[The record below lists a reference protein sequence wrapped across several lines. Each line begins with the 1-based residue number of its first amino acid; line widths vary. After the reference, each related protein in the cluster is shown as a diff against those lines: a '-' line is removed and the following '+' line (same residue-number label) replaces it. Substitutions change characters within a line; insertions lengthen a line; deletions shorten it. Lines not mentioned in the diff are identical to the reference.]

1 MVDDVGQRAD
11 GPMSAAQRIPGD
23 PWIWALFAADMLMFS
38 VFFVSFAVDR
48 RKQTDVFAEAQ
59 EALYQG
65 VGLLN
70 TLLLLLGSL
79 LVVVGLQSMR
89 AGGRRARSAFF
100 GALACGAAFAVA
112 KVVEWSLLI
121 DAGYRA
127 ANQFF
132 VYYFSLTG
140 LHFVHVCAGLLILAI
155 LAVRAGRP
163 ASAEGTMKLVE
174 SGCGYWHLVDL
185 LWLIMFSLLY
195 LVN

>member
-1 MVDDVGQRAD
+1 M
-11 GPMSAAQRIPGD
+11 
-23 PWIWALFAADMLMFS
+23 WALFAADMLMFAA
-38 VFFVSFAVDR
+38 FFVSFAVDR
-48 RKQTDVFAEAQ
+48 RKQADVFAESQ
-59 EALYQG
+59 DALYQG

-70 TLLLLLGSL
+70 TLLLLLSSL

-89 AGGRRARSAFF
+89 TGERRARSAFF
-100 GALACGAAFAVA
+100 GALACGATFAVA

-163 ASAEGTMKLVE
+163 ASAEGTTKLVE

>member
-1 MVDDVGQRAD
+1 M
-11 GPMSAAQRIPGD
+11 
-23 PWIWALFAADMLMFS
+23 WALFAADTLMFS

-48 RKQTDVFAEAQ
+48 RKQKIVFAESQ
-59 EALYQG
+59 DALYQG

-89 AGGRRARSAFF
+89 TGERCARSAFC

-112 KVVEWSLLI
+112 KVLEWSLLI

-140 LHFVHVCAGLLILAI
+140 LHFVHVCAGLLILGI

-163 ASAEGTMKLVE
+163 ASDGGTTKLVE

-185 LWLIMFSLLY
+185 LWLMMFSLLY
-195 LVN
+195 LAN